1 MPQFRF
7 TGRSPIKFRRPSPHP
22 PNLLNCATAAAARWS
37 SKLQTI
43 GEPSPSRTL
52 IRAIWLAGYFAG
64 WNARSRRIQRASG
77 RPEAPQEC
85 PPPSLGREGG
95 GHVV

>member
-7 TGRSPIKFRRPSPHP
+7 TGRSPIKFRRPSRFPITLD
-22 PNLLNCATAAAARWS
+22 NSATQVAARWS
-37 SKLQTI
+37 AKLLSI
-43 GEPSPSRTL
+43 GEPSPSRAI

-64 WNARSRRIQRASG
+64 WNAHERRVRRSSSQPA
-77 RPEAPQEC
+77 APPVC